1 MDIYS
6 ILLVSCFLGSGALHS
21 SGVLLLSHLL
31 MFNVYSITHNPNTN
45 KPPLLNM
52 YIHPYPYP
60 YPHTYPHTYPY
71 PLSNPCAGIRLL
83 GKFTEES
90 FLKLDR
96 CIELLLQ
103 HRTQLLQTEEAL
115 AQELQQLATAAEK
128 GDIDKLELFEVSLY
142 L

>member
-52 YIHPYPYP
+52 YIHPYP
-60 YPHTYPHTYPY
+60 YPHTYPY

>member
-60 YPHTYPHTYPY
+60 HTYPY
-71 PLSNPCAGIRLL
+71 PCPGIRLL
-83 GKFTEES
+83 SKFTEES